1 MKSFFSQLFAIIK
14 IIFSKPITTIF
25 FIAYIAVLAL
35 SCVSSANK
43 IEPILFAIFGALAII
58 FSAGVL
64 LYEKRPSMF
73 FSKAIFF
80 AIVWF
85 GVSLTTYDFDKQWL
99 TVFIELV
106 TNFVMIYN
114 AIFIPEFIMLGKTE
128 SEYET
133 KITNLEQRIEALE
146 QQNNQKND

>member
-1 MKSFFSQLFAIIK
+1 MKSIFSQLFAITK
-14 IIFSKPITTIF
+14 TFFSKPITTIF
-25 FIAYIAVLAL
+25 FIAYIAVLVL
-35 SCVSSANK
+35 SCVSSVNK
-43 IEPILFAIFGALAII
+43 IEPILFAIFGALAIF
-58 FSAGVL
+58 FSAIVL
-64 LYEKRPSMF
+64 LYEKRSSMF

-80 AIVWF
+80 TIVWF
-85 GVSLTTYDFDKQWL
+85 LVSLSTYDFDKQWL

-106 TNFVMIYN
+106 TNFVIIYN
-114 AIFIPEFIMLGKTE
+114 AIFLHDFIMLGKTE

>member
-1 MKSFFSQLFAIIK
+1 MKSIFSQLVAITK
-14 IIFSKPITTIF
+14 TIFSKPITTIF
-25 FIAYIAVLAL
+25 FIAYIAVVVL
-35 SCVSSANK
+35 SFVSSVNR
-43 IEPILFAIFGALAII
+43 IEQMLFAIFGLLAII
-58 FSAGVL
+58 FSAIVL
-64 LYEKRPSMF
+64 LCEKRSSMF

-80 AIVWF
+80 TIVWF
-85 GVSLTTYDFDKQWL
+85 LVSLSTYDFDKQWL

-106 TNFVMIYN
+106 TNFVIIYN
-114 AIFIPEFIMLGKTE
+114 AIFLHDFIMLGNTE

>member
-1 MKSFFSQLFAIIK
+1 MKSFFSQLFKIK
-14 IIFSKPITTIF
+14 KTIFSKPITTIF
-25 FIAYIAVLAL
+25 FIAYIAVLVL
-35 SCVSSANK
+35 SYVSSVNK
-43 IEPILFAIFGALAII
+43 IEPILFFIFGLLAITL
-58 FSAGVL
+58 SAEVL
-64 LYEKRPSMF
+64 HEKRPSLF

-85 GVSLTTYDFDKQWL
+85 LVSLTTYDFDKQWL

-114 AIFIPEFIMLGKTE
+114 AIIIPEFIMLGKTE